1 MGDAPTECE
10 VLVFEKRAT
19 EATRCHVCV
28 HWPRPFPQ
36 CAHLWRHAA
45 AHITWQHPCHQ
56 RAHGEVLS
64 HVCVCVQLGQG
75 FHKQAKHFN
84 STTPPQHQ
92 NTTPVGFEPTRG
104 DPIGLAGRRL
114 NRSAK
119 VSLASQGC
127 FILKPNETAHTHFT
141 PSTTSKKRIG
151 AVLLTA

>member
-1 MGDAPTECE
+1 MKSSLKKERLSQLDATFAFIGQDHSPSVPTYGGTQQHTS
-10 VLVFEKRAT
+10 LGSIHAIKG
-19 EATRCHVCV
+19 HVV
-28 HWPRPFPQ
+28 KWYHM
-36 CAHLWRHAA
+36 
-45 AHITWQHPCHQ
+45 
-56 RAHGEVLS
+56 
-64 HVCVCVQLGQG
+64 CVQLGQT

-127 FILKPNETAHTHFT
+127 FILKANETAHAHFT

>member
-1 MGDAPTECE
+1 MKCLFLKKERLRQLDATFAFIGEDHSPSVPTYGG
-10 VLVFEKRAT
+10 
-19 EATRCHVCV
+19 TRQHTS
-28 HWPRPFPQ
+28 
-36 CAHLWRHAA
+36 LGSIHAIKG
-45 AHITWQHPCHQ
+45 HMVKCYHM
-56 RAHGEVLS
+56 
-64 HVCVCVQLGQG
+64 CVCVQLGQG